1 MVKIHAVLL
10 LVMLLAACRNEQPS
24 QEQADEKLLTPEEVV
39 RQFQAYYDNNQFEE
53 AKALS
58 TPRHQAILAGMADLI
73 ASEPQDSTLLHTEFL
88 QLTCREVSDTAYCL
102 CMLKDEFEEY
112 ETEFVLIKM
121 GGKWLIDAPDEDPIE
136 EEWMEELPDSLLE
149 Q

>member
-1 MVKIHAVLL
+1 MLLVLL
-10 LVMLLAACRNEQPS
+10 SFACRNEQPA

-39 RQFQAYYDNNQFEE
+39 RQFQSHYDNNRFEE

-58 TPRHQAILAGMADLI
+58 TPRHQAILTGMADLI
-73 ASEPQDSTLLHTEFL
+73 ASEPQDSTLLNTEFL
-88 QLTCREVSDTAYCL
+88 QLNCREVSDTAYCL
-102 CMLKDEFEEY
+102 CLLKDEFEEY
-112 ETEFVLIKM
+112 EMEFVLIKI
-121 GGKWLIDAPDEDPIE
+121 GGKWLVDAPEEEPIE

>member
-1 MVKIHAVLL
+1 MVRINTILL
-10 LVMLLAACRNEQPS
+10 LVILLAACRNEQPP
-24 QEQADEKLLTPEEVV
+24 QEQAAEKPLKPDEVV
-39 RQFQAYYDNNQFEE
+39 RQFQGYYDNNQFEE

-58 TPRHQAILAGMADLI
+58 TPRHQAILAGMAELI

-88 QLTCREVSDTAYCL
+88 QLTCREVTDTAYCL
-102 CMLKDEFEEY
+102 CLLKDQFEEY
-112 ETEFVLIKM
+112 EMEFVLIKT
-121 GGKWLIDAPDEDPIE
+121 GGKWLIDAPDEEPIE